1 MIYRSFEIYNSVWSK
16 LMMLWLT
23 VLLFVSPVE
32 GQAKWTANKKAVVAS
47 VKKHEKELTSISDNI
62 WSYAELSLAEH
73 QSSKALSDYAEK
85 NGFKVERGVAG
96 MPTAIVATYGSG
108 RPRIGILGEFDA
120 NAGISQK
127 KQPTKEAR
135 IAGAPGHGCG
145 HNLFGTG
152 SLGAAIAIKELME
165 KKKLKGTIVFF
176 GTPAEETI
184 FGKTY
189 MARAGLFNDLDI
201 CMDWHPGDN
210 LEASTQS
217 SKALVD
223 FRVKYYGKA
232 AHASSDPWNGFSAV
246 DGLELYTTGMN
257 YYREHIRPTARIHYH
272 IETAGDV
279 VNVVPEHAQIWTRVR
294 ENDRE
299 NLNVVYERV
308 KKIAEGAAMMA
319 EVDYSIELISGIYE
333 IQPNRTGAAALL
345 KNMELLGP
353 IDYSKDE
360 LKYAKTIQR
369 ETGKPEEGMDA
380 DIEPLRETLP
390 AQGGSTDVGDVSQI
404 VPVVRARVSAA
415 PKDVPWHSWAVVACT
430 GMSIGHKG
438 MFFAAKSLSMTMVDL
453 FENPQLV
460 KEIKAEFKKRKGD
473 KVYKAMIP
481 DGPPPV
487 PQK

>member
-1 MIYRSFEIYNSVWSK
+1 MIYRSFEIHNSVWSK

-165 KKKLKGTIVFF
+165 QKKLKGTIVFF

-369 ETGKPEEGMDA
+369 ETDKPEEGMDA

-487 PQK
+487 PQN

>member
-1 MIYRSFEIYNSVWSK
+1 MITRSFESHNSFWTH
-16 LMMLWLT
+16 LT
-23 VLLFVSPVE
+23 ILFVAVLLSFYPAE
-32 GQAKWTANKKAVVAS
+32 AKEKWTTNKKAVVAS
-47 VKKHEKELTSISDNI
+47 VEKHEKELTSISDNI
-62 WSYAELSLAEH
+62 WSYAELSLAEY

-85 NGFKVERGVAG
+85 KGFKVERGVGG
-96 MPTAIVATYGSG
+96 MPTAFIATYGSG

-152 SLGAAIAIKELME
+152 SLGAALAIKELME
-165 KKKLKGTIVFF
+165 KKKLKGTVIFF

-189 MARAGLFNDLDI
+189 MARAGLFDDLDI

-246 DGLELYTTGMN
+246 DGLELYTTGIN

-308 KKIAEGAAMMA
+308 KRIAEGAAIMA

-353 IDYSKDE
+353 INYSKDE

-369 ETGKPEEGMDA
+369 ETDKPAEGMDA
-380 DIEPLRETLP
+380 DIESLRETLP

-404 VPVVRARVSAA
+404 VPVVRARITAA

-438 MFFAAKSLSMTMVDL
+438 MLFAAKSLSMTMVDL
-453 FENPQLV
+453 FENPKLV

-481 DGPPPV
+481 DGPPPI
-487 PQK
+487 PRN

>member
-1 MIYRSFEIYNSVWSK
+1 
-16 LMMLWLT
+16 MLWLT

-165 KKKLKGTIVFF
+165 QKKLKGTIVFF

-369 ETGKPEEGMDA
+369 ETDKPEEGMDA

-487 PQK
+487 PQN

>member
-1 MIYRSFEIYNSVWSK
+1 MIYRSFEIHNSVWSK

-165 KKKLKGTIVFF
+165 QKKLKGTIVFF

-438 MFFAAKSLSMTMVDL
+438 MLFAAKSLSMTMVDL

>member
-1 MIYRSFEIYNSVWSK
+1 MTNKSFPIHHSLSR
-16 LMMLWLT
+16 LF
-23 VLLFVSPVE
+23 LLLVALLIAAPVK
-32 GQAKWTANKKAVVAS
+32 GKVKWTANKKAVVAS
-47 VKKHEKELTSISDNI
+47 VEKHKKELTGISDNI
-62 WSYAELSLAEH
+62 WSYAELALVEH
-73 QSSKALSDYAEK
+73 QSSRALSDYAEK

-96 MPTAIVATYGSG
+96 MPTAFVATYGSG
-108 RPRIGILGEFDA
+108 KPRIGILGEFDA

-127 KQPTKEAR
+127 AQPTKEAR
-135 IAGAPGHGCG
+135 ITGAPGHGCG

-165 KKKLKGTIVFF
+165 KKKLKGTVVFI

-189 MARAGLFNDLDI
+189 MARAGLFDDLDV

-217 SKALVD
+217 RKALVD
-223 FRVKYYGKA
+223 FRVKFYGKA
-232 AHASSDPWNGFSAV
+232 AHASADPWNGFSAV

-294 ENDRE
+294 ENDRG

-369 ETGKPEEGMDA
+369 ETDKPEDGMDA
-380 DIEPLRETLP
+380 DIESLRETLP

-404 VPVVRARVSAA
+404 IPVVRARVTAA

-438 MFFAAKSLSMTMVDL
+438 MLFAAKSLSMTMVDL

-460 KEIKAEFKKRKGD
+460 KEIKAEFKERKGD

-487 PQK
+487 PQN

>member
-47 VKKHEKELTSISDNI
+47 VEKHEKELTSISDNI
-62 WSYAELSLAEH
+62 WSYAELSLVEH

-165 KKKLKGTIVFF
+165 QKKLKGTIVFF

-369 ETGKPEEGMDA
+369 ETDKPEEGMDA

>member
-1 MIYRSFEIYNSVWSK
+1 MTNKSFPIHHSLSR
-16 LMMLWLT
+16 LF
-23 VLLFVSPVE
+23 LLLVAFLIAATDKGKV
-32 GQAKWTANKKAVVAS
+32 KWTANKKAVVAS
-47 VKKHEKELTSISDNI
+47 VEKHKKELTGISDNI
-62 WSYAELSLAEH
+62 WSYAELALVEH
-73 QSSKALSDYAEK
+73 QSSRALSDYAEK

-96 MPTAIVATYGSG
+96 MPTAFVATYGSG
-108 RPRIGILGEFDA
+108 KPRIGILGEFDA

-127 KQPTKEAR
+127 AQPTKEAR
-135 IAGAPGHGCG
+135 ITGAPGHGCG

-165 KKKLKGTIVFF
+165 KKKLKGTVVFI

-189 MARAGLFNDLDI
+189 MARAGLFDDLDV

-223 FRVKYYGKA
+223 FRVKFYGKA
-232 AHASSDPWNGFSAV
+232 AHASADPWNGFSAV

-294 ENDRE
+294 ENDRG

-369 ETGKPEEGMDA
+369 ETDKPEDGMDA

-404 VPVVRARVSAA
+404 IPVVRARVTAA

-438 MFFAAKSLSMTMVDL
+438 MLFAAKSLSMTMVDL

-487 PQK
+487 PQN

>member
-1 MIYRSFEIYNSVWSK
+1 MIYRSFEIHNSVWSK

-369 ETGKPEEGMDA
+369 ETDKPEEGMDA

-487 PQK
+487 PQN

>member
-1 MIYRSFEIYNSVWSK
+1 
-16 LMMLWLT
+16 
-23 VLLFVSPVE
+23 
-32 GQAKWTANKKAVVAS
+32 AS
-47 VKKHEKELTSISDNI
+47 VEKHEKELTSISDNI
-62 WSYAELSLAEH
+62 WSYAELSLAEY

-85 NGFKVERGVAG
+85 KGFKVERGVGG
-96 MPTAIVATYGSG
+96 MPTAFIATYGSG

-152 SLGAAIAIKELME
+152 SLGAALAIKELME
-165 KKKLKGTIVFF
+165 KKKLKGTVIFF

-189 MARAGLFNDLDI
+189 MARAGLFDDLDI

-246 DGLELYTTGMN
+246 DGLELYTTGIN

-294 ENDRE
+294 ENDRD

-308 KKIAEGAAMMA
+308 KRIAEGAAIMA

-353 IDYSKDE
+353 INYSKDE

-369 ETGKPEEGMDA
+369 ETDKPAEGMDA
-380 DIEPLRETLP
+380 DIESLRETLP

-404 VPVVRARVSAA
+404 VPVVRARITAA

-430 GMSIGHKG
+430 GMSIGHK
-438 MFFAAKSLSMTMVDL
+438 
-453 FENPQLV
+453 
-460 KEIKAEFKKRKGD
+460 
-473 KVYKAMIP
+473 
-481 DGPPPV
+481 
-487 PQK
+487 